1 MTAARTHGINTS
13 VYHPSRGLYDLGR
26 PQPSH
31 SLVHLRPWG
40 LRIIVVG
47 ASASLCLLIG
57 FLLGGGAGI
66 WTAWVTR

>member
-1 MTAARTHGINTS
+1 MTWDGHNRRTRC
-13 VYHPSRGLYDLGR
+13 PSPAL
-26 PQPSH
+26 
-31 SLVHLRPWG
+31 G